1 MTTELVTV
9 DPATTL
15 IEAARAMSAGH
26 ARSVLVVQDG
36 SLVGIF
42 TERDMLRAMAQSSK
56 ADAARVLSVSK
67 WMTRD
72 PLTVAPDTPVGDALD
87 QMLSGG
93 FRHLPVMEADAVV
106 GVVSMR
112 DLARSISKE
121 GAALHSPCANGHAFQ
136 ATGPVPA
143 RVGRSRGHVR
153 KLHQLDGS
161 GRQELA
167 ENRGSE
173 PMPSP
178 SSSRARGGASRSS
191 TGRWANTTLAI
202 HEATDA
208 ETATAVLLQLGSLG
222 NLPPPGH
229 AVATAPEARV
239 QPHRPRSCPPPAKRV
254 WATRCEGG
262 CRRDRAARCRDPKG
276 CPRPRRRNRS
286 RSHRRPRRGD
296 TRAFLAAR
304 RPLAERDG
312 ATRRPRAMN
321 TYAGMSGSKRCSP
334 ALPNPRR

>member
-1 MTTELVTV
+1 
-9 DPATTL
+9 
-15 IEAARAMSAGH
+15 
-26 ARSVLVVQDG
+26 
-36 SLVGIF
+36 
-42 TERDMLRAMAQSSK
+42 
-56 ADAARVLSVSK
+56 
-67 WMTRD
+67 
-72 PLTVAPDTPVGDALD
+72 
-87 QMLSGG
+87 
-93 FRHLPVMEADAVV
+93 
-106 GVVSMR
+106 
-112 DLARSISKE
+112 
-121 GAALHSPCANGHAFQ
+121 LHSPCEWAC
-136 ATGPVPA
+136 VPSDRSGA
-143 RVGRSRGHVR
+143 RSGREEPGHVR

-161 GRQELA
+161 GRQELQRIGEA
-167 ENRGSE
+167 SRCLR
-173 PMPSP
+173 
-178 SSSRARGGASRSS
+178 RARSEQRGEASRSS

-208 ETATAVLLQLGSLG
+208 ETATAVLLQVGSLG

-304 RPLAERDG
+304 RPRAERGG
-312 ATRRPRAMN
+312 ATRRPVR
-321 TYAGMSGSKRCSP
+321 
-334 ALPNPRR
+334 